1 MVLGTAS
8 RQGNHMRSLTVKL
21 VLAFTLV
28 SLVGIALVAIIAA
41 QFTGNQFREFF
52 ENQNHESLIADLRD
66 YYRLNGSWRGIERT
80 SNNPSFTQKYG
91 WGFVVVDAQ
100 GKVILRNPKASQFAR
115 IFNQEVIADGG
126 IPIIVDG
133 NVVGRYY
140 NLGIRIENRPP
151 LPTQIRRLYNSLIY
165 ASLGAVLASVFLG
178 VLLARS
184 LTRTLRELTVATK
197 KVAKG
202 ELEQQVP
209 IRSNDEL
216 GELAASFNQM
226 SSDLAQSRDLRRQMT
241 ADIAHE
247 LRTPLTVV
255 LGHTEALSEGELPP
269 DPETFEIIYDETKR
283 LNRLVED
290 LRTLSLSDAGELH
303 LNRHRTSAGDLLERA
318 AAARKS
324 KAKAK
329 DITLQIES
337 AVELPAVEV
346 DPDRMTQ
353 VLVNLLDNALRY
365 TPAGGT
371 ISLSTRRIQEGVAIE
386 VKDTGPGIPPENLS
400 HLFERFYRGDKSRQ
414 REEGG
419 SGLGLAIAKSLVE
432 SQGGQIRVESQ
443 LGEGARFIIEL
454 PAHPE

>member
-1 MVLGTAS
+1 MVLGTVS
-8 RQGNHMRSLTVKL
+8 RPGDHMRSLTVKL

-28 SLVGIALVAIIAA
+28 SLVGIALVAIMAA
-41 QFTGNQFREFF
+41 QFTGNQFKEFF
-52 ENQNHESLIADLRD
+52 ENQNRDSLITDLRD
-66 YYRLNGSWRGIERT
+66 YYSLKGSWRGIERI
-80 SNNPSFTQKYG
+80 SKNPSFTQKYG
-91 WGFVVVDAQ
+91 WGFVVVDTQ
-100 GKVILRNPKASQFAR
+100 GKVILRNPNASQFAR
-115 IFNQEVIADGG
+115 IFNREVRAEGG
-126 IPIIVDG
+126 IPIFVDG
-133 NVVGRYY
+133 NVVGTYY
-140 NLGIRIENRPP
+140 NLGIKIENRSP
-151 LPTQIRRLYNSLIY
+151 LPAQIRRWFNSLVY

-202 ELEQQVP
+202 DLEQQVP

-255 LGHTEALSEGELPP
+255 LGHTEALSDGALPP
-269 DPETFEIIYDETKR
+269 DPETFDIIYDETKR

-303 LNRHRTSAGDLLERA
+303 LNRHRTSPGDLLERA

-324 KAKAK
+324 EAKAK
-329 DITLQIES
+329 DITMQVQS

-346 DPDRMTQ
+346 DSDRMTQ

-371 ISLSTRRIQEGVAIE
+371 ISLSARRIQEGVAIE
-386 VKDTGPGIPPENLS
+386 VKDTGPGIPPEDLS

-419 SGLGLAIAKSLVE
+419 TGLGLAIAKSLIE
-432 SQGGQIRVESQ
+432 NQGGQIRIESQ
-443 LGEGARFIIEL
+443 PGEGATFIIEL

>member
-1 MVLGTAS
+1 
-8 RQGNHMRSLTVKL
+8 MRSLTVKL
-21 VLAFTLV
+21 VLGFTLV
-28 SLVGIALVAIIAA
+28 SLVGIALVAIMAA

-52 ENQNHESLIADLRD
+52 ENQNREALIADLGD
-66 YYRLNGSWRGIERT
+66 YYRLNGSWRGIERI
-80 SNNPSFTQKYG
+80 SINPSFTQKYAF
-91 WGFVVVDAQ
+91 GFVVVDTQ
-100 GKVILRNPKASQFAR
+100 GKVILRHPNTSPFAR
-115 IFNQEVIADGG
+115 MFNRELRAESG

-133 NVVGRYY
+133 NLVGTYHNVGGRFD
-140 NLGIRIENRPP
+140 NRPP
-151 LPTQIRRLYNSLIY
+151 LLAQITRLYISLIY

-184 LTRTLRELTVATK
+184 LTRPLRELTEATE

-202 ELEQQVP
+202 DLEQQVP
-209 IRSNDEL
+209 IRSKDEL

-255 LGHTEALSEGELPP
+255 LGHTEALSEGQLPP
-269 DPETFEIIYDETKR
+269 DAETFEIIYDETIR

-303 LNRHRTSAGDLLERA
+303 LNRHRTSPGDLLERA

-324 KAKAK
+324 EAKAK

-337 AVELPAVEV
+337 AVELPAVNV

-365 TPAGGT
+365 TPAGGS
-371 ISLSTRRIQEGVAIE
+371 ISLSAQRIQEGVAII
-386 VKDTGPGIPPENLS
+386 VKDTGPGIPPEDLS

-419 SGLGLAIAKSLVE
+419 TGLGLAIAKSLVE

-443 LGEGARFIIEL
+443 LGEGATFIIEL
-454 PAHPE
+454 PAQPE

>member
-1 MVLGTAS
+1 
-8 RQGNHMRSLTVKL
+8 MRSLTVKL
-21 VLAFTLV
+21 VLGFTLV
-28 SLVGIALVAIIAA
+28 SLVGIALVAIMAA

-52 ENQNHESLIADLRD
+52 ENQNREALIADLGD
-66 YYRLNGSWRGIERT
+66 YYRLNGSWRGIERI
-80 SNNPSFTQKYG
+80 SINPSFTQKYAF
-91 WGFVVVDAQ
+91 GFVVVDTQ
-100 GKVILRNPKASQFAR
+100 GKVILRHPNTSPFAR
-115 IFNQEVIADGG
+115 MFNRELRAESG

-133 NVVGRYY
+133 NLVGTYHNVGGRFD
-140 NLGIRIENRPP
+140 NRPP
-151 LPTQIRRLYNSLIY
+151 LLAQITRLYISLIY

-184 LTRTLRELTVATK
+184 LTRPLRELTEATE

-202 ELEQQVP
+202 DLEQQVP
-209 IRSNDEL
+209 IRSKDEL

-226 SSDLAQSRDLRRQMT
+226 SSDLALSRDLRRQMT

-255 LGHTEALSEGELPP
+255 LGHTEALSEGQLPP
-269 DPETFEIIYDETKR
+269 DAETFEIIYDETIR

-303 LNRHRTSAGDLLERA
+303 LNRHRTSPGDLLERA

-324 KAKAK
+324 EAKAK

-337 AVELPAVEV
+337 AVELPAVNV

-365 TPAGGT
+365 TPAGGS
-371 ISLSTRRIQEGVAIE
+371 ISLSAQRIQEGVAII
-386 VKDTGPGIPPENLS
+386 VKDTGPGIPPEDLS

-419 SGLGLAIAKSLVE
+419 TGLGLAIAKSLVE

-443 LGEGARFIIEL
+443 LGEGATFIIEL
-454 PAHPE
+454 PAQPE

>member
-1 MVLGTAS
+1 
-8 RQGNHMRSLTVKL
+8 MRSLTVKL
-21 VLAFTLV
+21 VLAFTMV
-28 SLVGIALVAIIAA
+28 SLVGIGLVAIMTAR
-41 QFTGNQFREFF
+41 FTGNQFREFF
-52 ENQNHESLIADLRD
+52 ENQNRESLLTDLVD
-66 YYRLNGSWRGIERT
+66 YYDRNGSWRGIERFS
-80 SNNPSFTQKYG
+80 SNPNFVQKYG
-91 WGFVVVDAQ
+91 WGFVVLDAQ
-100 GKVILRNPKASQFAR
+100 GRVILPNPNAAQLPR
-115 IFNQEVIADGG
+115 IFDRQVQLEDG
-126 IPIIVDG
+126 IPIIVEG
-133 NVVGRYY
+133 NVVGTYH
-140 NLGIRIENRPP
+140 NIGLGVENRPP
-151 LPTQIRRLYNSLIY
+151 LPTQIKRLYTTLVY
-165 ASLGAVLASVFLG
+165 ASVGAVLASVFLG

-184 LTRTLRELTVATK
+184 LTRTLRELTAATQ

-202 ELEQQVP
+202 DLEQQVP

-226 SSDLAQSRDLRRQMT
+226 SADLAQSRDLRRQMT
-241 ADIAHE
+241 ADVAHE

-303 LNRHRTSAGDLLERA
+303 LNRHKTSPGDLLERA

-324 KAKAK
+324 EAIAK
-329 DITLQIES
+329 DVTLQFETG
-337 AVELPAVEV
+337 ADLPAVEV

-353 VLVNLLDNALRY
+353 VLVNFLDNALRY
-365 TPAGGT
+365 TPAGGK
-371 ISLSTRRIQEGVAIE
+371 IKLSADRTQEGVKIE
-386 VKDTGPGIPPENLS
+386 VKDTGPGIPSEDLD

-443 LGEGARFIIEL
+443 PGEGAIFIIEL
-454 PAHPE
+454 PAHLE

>member
-1 MVLGTAS
+1 
-8 RQGNHMRSLTVKL
+8 MRSLTVKL
-21 VLAFTLV
+21 ILGFTLV
-28 SLVGIALVAIIAA
+28 SLVGIALVAIMAA

-52 ENQNHESLIADLRD
+52 ENQNREALIADLGD
-66 YYRLNGSWRGIERT
+66 YYRLNGSWRGIERI
-80 SNNPSFTQKYG
+80 SINPSFSQKYAF
-91 WGFVVVDAQ
+91 GFVVVDTQ
-100 GKVILRNPKASQFAR
+100 GKVILRHPNTSPFAR
-115 IFNQEVIADGG
+115 MFNRELRAESG
-126 IPIIVDG
+126 IPILVDG
-133 NVVGRYY
+133 NVVGTYHNVGGRFD
-140 NLGIRIENRPP
+140 NRPP
-151 LPTQIRRLYNSLIY
+151 LLAQITRLYISLIY

-184 LTRTLRELTVATK
+184 LTRPLRELTEATK

-202 ELEQQVP
+202 DLEQQVP
-209 IRSNDEL
+209 IRSKDEL

-255 LGHTEALSEGELPP
+255 LGHTEALSEGQLPP
-269 DPETFEIIYDETKR
+269 DAETFEIIYDETKR

-303 LNRHRTSAGDLLERA
+303 LNRHRTSPGDLLERA

-324 KAKAK
+324 EAKAK

-337 AVELPAVEV
+337 AVELPDVNI

-365 TPAGGT
+365 TPAGGS
-371 ISLSTRRIQEGVAIE
+371 ISISAQLIQEGVAII
-386 VKDTGPGIPPENLS
+386 VKDTGPGIPPEDLS

-419 SGLGLAIAKSLVE
+419 TGLGLAIAKSLVE
-432 SQGGQIRVESQ
+432 NQGGQIRVESQ
-443 LGEGARFIIEL
+443 LGEGATFIIKL
-454 PAHPE
+454 PAQPE

>member
-1 MVLGTAS
+1 
-8 RQGNHMRSLTVKL
+8 MRSLTVKL

-28 SLVGIALVAIIAA
+28 SLVGIALVAIMTA
-41 QFTGNQFREFF
+41 QFTGNQIREFF
-52 ENQNHESLIADLRD
+52 ENQNREALIRDLAD
-66 YYRLNGSWRGIERT
+66 YYNRNGNWRGIEQF
-80 SNNPSFTQKYG
+80 SNNSNFVQKYG
-91 WGFVVVDAQ
+91 WGFVVLDAQ
-100 GKVILRNPKASQFAR
+100 GKVILPNPNAAQLPR
-115 IFNQEVIADGG
+115 LFNRQMQLGGG

-133 NVVGRYY
+133 NLVGTYH
-140 NLGIRIENRPP
+140 NLDLGFASRPP
-151 LPTQIRRLYNSLIY
+151 LPTQIRRLYTTLVY
-165 ASLGAVLASVFLG
+165 ASVGAVLASVFLG

-184 LTRTLRELTVATK
+184 LTRTLRELTAATK

-202 ELEQQVP
+202 DLEQHVP

-226 SSDLAQSRDLRRQMT
+226 SADLAQSRDLRRQMT
-241 ADIAHE
+241 ADVAHE

-255 LGHTEALSEGELPP
+255 LGHTEALSDGELPP

-303 LNRHRTSAGDLLERA
+303 LNRTKTSPEDLLEHA
-318 AAARKS
+318 LAARKS
-324 KAKAK
+324 EAAAK
-329 DITLQIES
+329 DVKLQIEIG
-337 AVELPAVEV
+337 VDLPTVEV

-365 TPAGGT
+365 TPTGGK
-371 ISLSTRRIQEGVAIE
+371 IKLSANRTQEGVEIE
-386 VKDTGPGIPPENLS
+386 VKDTGPGIPSEDLE

-432 SQGGQIRVESQ
+432 SQGGQIHVESRP
-443 LGEGARFIIEL
+443 GEGATFTIEL
-454 PAHPE
+454 PAHIA

>member
-1 MVLGTAS
+1 
-8 RQGNHMRSLTVKL
+8 MRSLTVKL
-21 VLAFTLV
+21 ILGFTLV
-28 SLVGIALVAIIAA
+28 SLVGIALVAIMAA

-52 ENQNHESLIADLRD
+52 ENQNREALIADLGD
-66 YYRLNGSWRGIERT
+66 YYRLNGSWRGIERI
-80 SNNPSFTQKYG
+80 SINPSFSQKYAF
-91 WGFVVVDAQ
+91 GFVVVDTQ
-100 GKVILRNPKASQFAR
+100 GKVILRHPNTSPFAR
-115 IFNQEVIADGG
+115 MFNRELRAESG
-126 IPIIVDG
+126 IPILVDG
-133 NVVGRYY
+133 NVVGTYHNVGGRFD
-140 NLGIRIENRPP
+140 NRPP
-151 LPTQIRRLYNSLIY
+151 LLAQITRLYISLIY

-184 LTRTLRELTVATK
+184 LTRPLRELTEATK

-202 ELEQQVP
+202 DLEQQVP
-209 IRSNDEL
+209 IRSKDEL

-255 LGHTEALSEGELPP
+255 LGHTEALSEGQLPP
-269 DPETFEIIYDETKR
+269 DAETFEIIYDETKR

-303 LNRHRTSAGDLLERA
+303 LNRHRTSPGDLLERA

-324 KAKAK
+324 EAKAK

-337 AVELPAVEV
+337 AVELPDVNI

-365 TPAGGT
+365 TPAGGS
-371 ISLSTRRIQEGVAIE
+371 ISLAAQLIQEGVAII
-386 VKDTGPGIPPENLS
+386 VKDTGPGIPPEDLS

-419 SGLGLAIAKSLVE
+419 TGLGLAIAKSLVE
-432 SQGGQIRVESQ
+432 NQGGQIRVESQ
-443 LGEGARFIIEL
+443 LGEGATFIIEL
-454 PAHPE
+454 PAQPE

>member
-1 MVLGTAS
+1 
-8 RQGNHMRSLTVKL
+8 MRSLTVKL

-28 SLVGIALVAIIAA
+28 SLVGIVLVAIMAA
-41 QFTGNQFREFF
+41 LFTGNQVREFF
-52 ENQNHESLIADLRD
+52 ENQNREVLIADLAD
-66 YYRLNGSWRGIERT
+66 YYRQNGSWRGLEKF
-80 SNNPSFTQKYG
+80 SNTPVFAQRYG
-91 WGFVVVDAQ
+91 WGFVVVDTQ
-100 GKVILRNPKASQFAR
+100 GKVILRSPNAAQFSR
-115 IFNQEVIADGG
+115 VFNREVQVEEG

-133 NVVGRYY
+133 KVVGAYF
-140 NLGIRIENRPP
+140 NLGVRFEPRLP
-151 LPTQIRRLYNSLIY
+151 LSAQFTRLYNSLIF
-165 ASLGAVLASVFLG
+165 ASVGAVLASVLLG

-184 LTRTLRELTVATK
+184 LTRTLRELTAATH

-202 ELEQQVP
+202 DLEQQIP
-209 IRSNDEL
+209 IRSKDEL

-226 SSDLAQSRDLRRQMT
+226 SSDLAMSRDLRRQMT

-269 DPETFEIIYDETKR
+269 DPETFDIIYDETKR

-303 LNRHRTSAGDLLERA
+303 LNRSKTSPGDLLEHA
-318 AAARKS
+318 AAARKPE
-324 KAKAK
+324 AKAK
-329 DITLQIES
+329 DITLQVEAS
-337 AVELPAVEV
+337 SELPDVYV
-346 DPDRMTQ
+346 DADRMKQ

-365 TPAGGT
+365 TPEGGT
-371 ISLSTRRIQEGVAIE
+371 VTLSATPVVAGVAI
-386 VKDTGPGIPPENLS
+386 VVRDTGPGIPSEDLE

-432 SQGGQIRVESQ
+432 SQGGRIRVESQ
-443 LGEGARFIIEL
+443 MGKGATFIIEL
-454 PAHPE
+454 PEYSE

>member
-1 MVLGTAS
+1 
-8 RQGNHMRSLTVKL
+8 L
-21 VLAFTLV
+21 V
-28 SLVGIALVAIIAA
+28 
-41 QFTGNQFREFF
+41 
-52 ENQNHESLIADLRD
+52 
-66 YYRLNGSWRGIERT
+66 
-80 SNNPSFTQKYG
+80 
-91 WGFVVVDAQ
+91 
-100 GKVILRNPKASQFAR
+100 
-115 IFNQEVIADGG
+115 
-126 IPIIVDG
+126 
-133 NVVGRYY
+133 
-140 NLGIRIENRPP
+140 
-151 LPTQIRRLYNSLIY
+151 Y

-184 LTRTLRELTVATK
+184 LTRTLRELTVATV

-202 ELEQQVP
+202 DLEQQVP

-255 LGHTEALSEGELPP
+255 LGHTEALSDGALPP

-303 LNRHRTSAGDLLERA
+303 LNRHRTPPGDLLERA

-324 KAKAK
+324 EAKAK
-329 DITLQIES
+329 DIALQIES

-365 TPAGGT
+365 TPGGGT
-371 ISLSTRRIQEGVAIE
+371 ISLSARRTQEGVAIE
-386 VKDTGPGIPPENLS
+386 VKDTGPGIPPEDLS

-414 REEGG
+414 REQGG

-432 SQGGQIRVESQ
+432 SQGGQMRVESKP
-443 LGEGARFIIEL
+443 GEGATFIIEL